1 MEQQSAV
8 SLDVV
13 ALRFGDDDATVT
25 FAVAPRQWDP
35 FAGELALPGVLLGR
49 GERLATAARRAVH
62 SKLGVPDDAIL
73 AAGQLVT
80 FDEPNRDPRG
90 PTLSIAMWAVLGHA
104 AATAGAEQSRTD
116 DSAGFEQSNGW
127 EPAIAE
133 QPGPAASA
141 GAQQMSGDVSGDA
154 DGPDNGENGSIAPFL
169 GVQWVPFDDVPPL
182 GFDHNMIV
190 EVARERLA
198 DMLWKDLAFTRPLIG
213 EQFPATRAVALTTA
227 LSGTR
232 PDPGNLNRTLAAIPG
247 LTRTGERMRTKATGR
262 PAAVWS
268 FTDSAPDER

>member
-13 ALRFGDDDATVT
+13 ALRFGADDPAVT
-25 FAVAPRQWDP
+25 FGVAPRQWEP

-49 GERLATAARRAVH
+49 GERLVTAARRAVH
-62 SKLGVPDDAIL
+62 SKLGVPEDAIL
-73 AAGQLVT
+73 AVGQLVT
-80 FDEPNRDPRG
+80 FDEPHRDPRG
-90 PTLSIAMWAVLGHA
+90 PTLSIAMWAVLG
-104 AATAGAEQSRTD
+104 
-116 DSAGFEQSNGW
+116 
-127 EPAIAE
+127 
-133 QPGPAASA
+133 GPATPT
-141 GAQQMSGDVSGDA
+141 GARWVSFDA
-154 DGPDNGENGSIAPFL
+154 
-169 GVQWVPFDDVPPL
+169 VPPL
-182 GFDHNMIV
+182 AFDHNMIV

-198 DMLWKDLAFTRPLIG
+198 EMLWKDLTFTRPLIG
-213 EQFPATRAVALTTA
+213 EQFPATRAVALATA

-268 FTDSAPDER
+268 FTDSATSEH